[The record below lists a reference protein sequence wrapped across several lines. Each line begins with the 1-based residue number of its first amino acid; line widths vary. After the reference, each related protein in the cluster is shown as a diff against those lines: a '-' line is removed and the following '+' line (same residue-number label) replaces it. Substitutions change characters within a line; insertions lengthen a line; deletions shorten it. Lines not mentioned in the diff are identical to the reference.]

1 MKISHKKLKRRR
13 LHRIQM
19 DFNILCDCPK
29 FAINKSTVGSFFKE
43 HRFKT
48 CLTKQLL
55 NMFKLW
61 CEWGK
66 LHVR

>member
-1 MKISHKKLKRRR
+1 MKISNRELKRTR

-19 DFNILCDCPK
+19 NFNILYDCTK

-43 HRFKT
+43 YKFKP

-55 NMFKLW
+55 NMFKL
-61 CEWGK
+61 
-66 LHVR
+66 